1 MSNDLDKNK
10 KVPNVPNLRFNSYG
24 ESRISFKLK
33 ELSKIYDGTHQT
45 PDYKKS
51 GIRFVSVEDISDLYK
66 SNKFITKEAYLS
78 EFKNKPEF
86 NDILMTRIGDI
97 GTPTIVSKEEP
108 LAYYVSLALIKPLN
122 IDSLFLKY
130 LIESKSFQ
138 HELWKKTI
146 HVAFPKKIN
155 KEEIGECICAIPT
168 KDEQT
173 KISNFLNLLDFRIQ
187 TQNKIIEDLKIFRN
201 LIYDKLICF
210 YKTEQISIKELINR
224 DFVRMIKPSEL
235 KPFIGVKK
243 YLSTSSVD
251 DEGISSIETL
261 ITYKDRPSRASMYPI
276 NKSVWFAKMKN
287 TIKVLKSN
295 NEIQN
300 SYVLSTGFYGLL
312 CDERKIN
319 SDWLLETFRSNSF
332 NNQKDRFS
340 EGSSM
345 SAIKDNQLEDILIN
359 LITNKA
365 DEDKAVKL
373 LLSLSSSIVTN
384 KTLLEKHKKQK
395 EYLLENMF
403 I

>member
-51 GIRFVSVEDISDLYK
+51 GIRFVSVEDINDLYK

-78 EFKNKPEF
+78 EFKNKPEI

-97 GTPTIVSKEEP
+97 GTPTIVSKEQP

-122 IDSLFLKY
+122 IDSFFLKY

-155 KEEIGECICAIPT
+155 KEQIGECICTIPT

-173 KISNFLNLLDFRIQ
+173 KIGNILNKIDERIV
-187 TQNKIIEDLKIFRN
+187 TQNKIIEDLFLLKKSITHNVFNNSSSEKIKLCN
-201 LIYDKLICF
+201 LIDISTGKRDANESDEHGIYPFFTCGKETLKINKYSFEGESLLISGNGEIGQVKYYSGKFDAYQRTYVLQNSKRPILYLKAYLEFILPMIVEREKQQSAMPYIVLGTLKNIDVPILDINKTNSIISTFKAIDKKIERENK
-210 YKTEQISIKELINR
+210 YKEL
-224 DFVRMIKPSEL
+224 L
-235 KPFIGVKK
+235 
-243 YLSTSSVD
+243 
-251 DEGISSIETL
+251 
-261 ITYKDRPSRASMYPI
+261 
-276 NKSVWFAKMKN
+276 NKEKR
-287 TIKVLKSN
+287 
-295 NEIQN
+295 
-300 SYVLSTGFYGLL
+300 Y
-312 CDERKIN
+312 
-319 SDWLLETFRSNSF
+319 
-332 NNQKDRFS
+332 
-340 EGSSM
+340 
-345 SAIKDNQLEDILIN
+345 
-359 LITNKA
+359 
-365 DEDKAVKL
+365 
-373 LLSLSSSIVTN
+373 LLSNL
-384 KTLLEKHKKQK
+384 
-395 EYLLENMF
+395 F

>member
-1 MSNDLDKNK
+1 MVDDVLFGGDLNVLRTNHNGSFLSYQLNGKRKFDIAKLAVGKSIVHLHNDQLKKLDCYFPQT
-10 KVPNVPNLRFNSYG
+10 V
-24 ESRISFKLK
+24 E
-33 ELSKIYDGTHQT
+33 EESKI
-45 PDYKKS
+45 
-51 GIRFVSVEDISDLYK
+51 V
-66 SNKFITKEAYLS
+66 
-78 EFKNKPEF
+78 
-86 NDILMTRIGDI
+86 
-97 GTPTIVSKEEP
+97 
-108 LAYYVSLALIKPLN
+108 ALL
-122 IDSLFLKY
+122 DALD
-130 LIESKSFQ
+130 E
-138 HELWKKTI
+138 
-146 HVAFPKKIN
+146 KIN
-155 KEEIGECICAIPT
+155 
-168 KDEQT
+168 
-173 KISNFLNLLDFRIQ
+173 
-187 TQNKIIEDLKIFRN
+187 TQNKIIKDLKIFRN

-210 YKTEQISIKELINR
+210 YKTEQISIKDLLNR
-224 DFVRMIKPSEL
+224 DFVRMVKPSEL
-235 KPFIGVKK
+235 KPFVGVKK

-251 DEGISSIETL
+251 EEGISSIETL
-261 ITYKDRPSRASMYPI
+261 ITYKERPSRASMYPI

-359 LITNKA
+359 LIINKA
-365 DEDKAVKL
+365 DEEKAVKL

>member
-1 MSNDLDKNK
+1 MGQSPDSSSYNTDGIG
-10 KVPNVPNLRFNSYG
+10 VPLVQGNADIQDRTTKPQRYTSLPSSKYCDVGDTL
-24 ESRISFKLK
+24 ISVRAPVGSISKSIVHACIGRGIASLGKIDNFLYQFFLLK
-33 ELSKIYDGTHQT
+33 ENSWGNIAQGSTFSCITAKDIENLIIGIPTVEERNKIG
-45 PDYKKS
+45 S
-51 GIRFVSVEDISDLYK
+51 F
-66 SNKFITKEAYLS
+66 
-78 EFKNKPEF
+78 
-86 NDILMTRIGDI
+86 
-97 GTPTIVSKEEP
+97 
-108 LAYYVSLALIKPLN
+108 LALI
-122 IDSLFLKY
+122 
-130 LIESKSFQ
+130 
-138 HELWKKTI
+138 
-146 HVAFPKKIN
+146 
-155 KEEIGECICAIPT
+155 
-168 KDEQT
+168 DE
-173 KISNFLNLLDFRIQ
+173 RIQ

>member
-51 GIRFVSVEDISDLYK
+51 GIRFVSVEDINDLYK

-78 EFKNKPEF
+78 EFKNKPEI

-97 GTPTIVSKEEP
+97 GTPTIVSKEQP

-122 IDSLFLKY
+122 IDSFFLKY

-155 KEEIGECICAIPT
+155 KEQIGECICTIPT

-173 KISNFLNLLDFRIQ
+173 KIGNILNKIDERIV

>member
-1 MSNDLDKNK
+1 MRFKSFSTPYNEIIIGTQIIQKGRRAKSTELNLPAYSINNSTGFTPQEDQWGDASYTKLSKEGYKYIERGDFAYNPARINVGSIGLYKENEPCIVSSLYVCFKTKPSIISDYLYIYLKSEKFNK
-10 KVPNVPNLRFNSYG
+10 KVLRTQEGGVRTYFFYD
-24 ESRISFKLK
+24 KLEK
-33 ELSKIYDGTHQT
+33 
-45 PDYKKS
+45 
-51 GIRFVSVEDISDLYK
+51 
-66 SNKFITKEAYLS
+66 TKMYIPSL
-78 EFKNKPEF
+78 
-86 NDILMTRIGDI
+86 
-97 GTPTIVSKEEP
+97 EEQ
-108 LAYYVSLALIKPLN
+108 V
-122 IDSLFLKY
+122 
-130 LIESKSFQ
+130 
-138 HELWKKTI
+138 
-146 HVAFPKKIN
+146 
-155 KEEIGECICAIPT
+155 
-168 KDEQT
+168 